1 MKKKLLAPVLLS
13 SAMLIGSIP
22 VNVLAHPMES
32 KEVSH
37 VQAMK
42 EWNERASVPFFVK
55 ERSAEK
61 FSSSN
66 SSNAL
71 NYLKKNQDKT
81 GIVNPDKQLKVKNV
95 QKDELGMTHVRFSQ
109 AINGIPIEGT
119 EVIAHFNKN
128 NEVVTVN
135 GRTNQTLAVEN
146 VDTTPSLSKEVA
158 LQEAIVSVN
167 APQELTYEPTAEL
180 VVYPFQN
187 KNYIAYKVNV
197 NFMGEDPGNWFV
209 YVDAKS
215 GKVIDKFNGLMH
227 AEENKKTQTGS
238 GRGVNG
244 EHRKLH
250 ITRVKEPN
258 SGTKFALADY
268 SHQNLEGIF
277 TYDATADWDTTN
289 DVLYKGNSASF
300 ISDYDRAAVDA
311 HYNSEKVYEY
321 YLKEHGRNSLDG
333 EGMAINS
340 YVHMGV
346 DYNNAFWNG
355 SYMAYG
361 DGDGEFFIP
370 LSAGLDVA
378 AHEMTHGVIT
388 HTANLAYRNQSGALN
403 ESFADVF
410 GALVDDSD
418 WEMGEDIMAPA
429 AKADGVTRL
438 RSLSDPN
445 SVVVSN
451 PERAAFGSGVYPDHM
466 DEYYNMPLNVDNGGV
481 HVNSSI
487 TNHAAYLIGQELGRE
502 KLGKIYY
509 RAISVYLTSNSNF
522 SDARQA
528 LVQSAGDLYGE
539 GSAEV
544 TAVNAGFDAVG
555 IY

>member
-1 MKKKLLAPVLLS
+1 VRKKLLAPVVLS
-13 SAMLIGSIP
+13 SALLLGSIP
-22 VNVLAHPMES
+22 VNTFAQPVNSSEIS
-32 KEVSH
+32 T
-37 VQAMK
+37 VQALK
-42 EWNERASVPFFVK
+42 KWNEKVSVPLFVK

-61 FSSSN
+61 FTSSS

-81 GIVNPDKQLKVKNV
+81 GVKNPDKNLKVKNV
-95 QKDELGMTHVRFSQ
+95 QKDDLGMTHFRFTQ
-109 AINGIPIEGT
+109 AINGVPVEGS
-119 EVIAHFNKN
+119 EVIVHFNKN
-128 NEVVTVN
+128 NEAVSVN
-135 GRTNQTLAVEN
+135 GRTNQTVTDDT
-146 VDTTPSLSKEVA
+146 VDTTASISSDAA
-158 LQEAIVSVN
+158 LKKALISVN
-167 APQELTYEPTAEL
+167 APQELTYEPIAEL
-180 VVYPFQN
+180 IIYPFEH
-187 KNYIAYKVNV
+187 KNHTAYKVNV
-197 NFMGEDPGNWFV
+197 NFKGDEPGNWFV

-215 GKVIDKFNGLMH
+215 GKVIDKINGLMH
-227 AEENKKTQTGS
+227 AEENKTQTGS
-238 GRGVNG
+238 GKGVHG
-244 EHRKLH
+244 DHRNLH
-250 ITRVKEPN
+250 ITRVKEAG
-258 SGTKFALADY
+258 SGTQFALADY
-268 SHQNLEGIF
+268 SHENLEGIF
-277 TYDATADWDTTN
+277 TYDATADWDSSN
-289 DVLYKGNSASF
+289 DSIYTGNSASF

-321 YLKEHGRNSLDG
+321 YLNEHGRNSLDG

-340 YVHMGV
+340 YVHIGV

-355 SYMAYG
+355 RYMAYG

-378 AHEMTHGVIT
+378 AHEMTHGVIS

-429 AKADGVTRL
+429 AKANGVTRL

-451 PERAAFGSGVYPDHM
+451 PQRAAYGSGVYPDHM
-466 DEYYNMPLNVDNGGV
+466 DEFYNMPLNVDNGGV

-509 RAISVYLTSNSNF
+509 RALSVYLTSNSNF

-528 LVQSAGDLYGE
+528 IVQSAIDLYGE
-539 GSAEV
+539 GSAEE